1 LNGAVR
7 FNLSNLTKWKKSESL
22 QVGLAYQQTNR
33 SSDLSFENINLNS
46 LTANVGVELEV
57 VKNLFVLGNVFIMNG
72 SGNEILPERDS
83 EGTIINYQNYSVDGS
98 ETNISGGLRFN
109 FSEDVYLAGIYETN
123 SNTFIVD
130 RNYTYNQ
137 FMVYYIMK
145 F

>member
-1 LNGAVR
+1 
-7 FNLSNLTKWKKSESL
+7 
-22 QVGLAYQQTNR
+22 
-33 SSDLSFENINLNS
+33 
-46 LTANVGVELEV
+46 
-57 VKNLFVLGNVFIMNG
+57 M
-72 SGNEILPERDS
+72 
-83 EGTIINYQNYSVDGS
+83 IINYQNYSVDGS

>member
-1 LNGAVR
+1 
-7 FNLSNLTKWKKSESL
+7 L

-83 EGTIINYQNYSVDGS
+83 EGTIVNYQNYSVDGS